1 MEPFLGLIKLYPFGF
16 APEGWMLCNGAT
28 LQIGQYQALYSLLGI
43 TFGGNGSTTFNLPN
57 LTGTA
62 PVTNPLQPM
71 AYYIASMGLYPVR
84 S

>member
-16 APEGWMLCNGAT
+16 APMGWLLCNGAT
-28 LQIGQYQALYSLLGI
+28 LQVAQNQALNSLIGQ
-43 TFGGNGSTTFNLPN
+43 TFGGNGTTTFNLPN

-62 PVTNPLQPM
+62 PVTSPSQPM
-71 AYYIASMGLYPVR
+71 AYYIAVSGLYPMR